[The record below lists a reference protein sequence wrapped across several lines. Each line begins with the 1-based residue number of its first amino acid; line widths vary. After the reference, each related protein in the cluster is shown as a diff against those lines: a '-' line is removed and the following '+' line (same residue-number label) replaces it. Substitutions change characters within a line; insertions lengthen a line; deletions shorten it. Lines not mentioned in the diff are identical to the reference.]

1 MQKRILC
8 YAVALLFS
16 SFLPSQEVTVV
27 YSADKPIWDLRNFSG
42 ATDMSAQDDGTSQ
55 VFDLGFDFTFFGES
69 FNQAYMASNGCLIL
83 GQLAT
88 GNNWEKNCT
97 QYEPSEAP
105 NTNYTMYPFWTD
117 LIMGGNSSML
127 AMQVDN
133 KVIFGWY
140 EMWEYYRDSKNTF
153 ELWLYPNNS
162 YEARYSE
169 LDIKDHDVFIGIQG
183 NENERET
190 YYFHDKCFTG
200 QVNSKECVSQD
211 WNDTAINFDLEN
223 NGSILVGEAL
233 DCSNP
238 LNDTSCAGYAAAYQT
253 QQCDIDQLYNE
264 LCPYYSDAYDDF
276 QCDLNPQYG
285 PFCRG
290 YTQEDSVAYFDDE
303 QVDYGFNEEDLGYD
317 EEYDEWLD
325 PNDPCYENG
334 CENFTDADW
343 YALDVDQFGQEQVDD
358 WFGAEISF
366 DETGTVDFDTT
377 PMDTYFDVD
386 MIMNEWDAQQVQAR
400 QEEELLDEFLFQE
413 TFLVED
419 YSEPDTFI
427 ELETVDQLEEWFE
440 EETRMEEELANLESP
455 EEEFIEE
462 IFEEDVV
469 EEIFEDIEERMAE
482 AEIEEQLEREEAP
495 KEFEENFVEEFQMAE
510 REEATGKSS
519 ITRELALSVISSA
532 VTTAQN
538 SISGTTAGSFS
549 DVTSSS
555 SSDTS
560 GSSAA
565 NSGISNSPSMPDQ
578 FASFAAQTDQ
588 MLDMSNTSISD
599 SSFDSTALET
609 ETSVEDFAVV
619 EVAVENTQ
627 NQIDSSIEES
637 GTTSETNATVASIV
651 AENLQLAQEQAVEQ
665 QEESG
670 EYGSENAIIAVM
682 GFLPGFND
690 YRLVSIPQKEVWYE
704 PKSIYT
710 TNSIQDNTAGFYQL
724 VGTSIKTL
732 TSIKEMQ
739 PPL

>member
-1 MQKRILC
+1 M
-8 YAVALLFS
+8 
-16 SFLPSQEVTVV
+16 PMT
-27 YSADKPIWDLRNFSG
+27 
-42 ATDMSAQDDGTSQ
+42 
-55 VFDLGFDFTFFGES
+55 
-69 FNQAYMASNGCLIL
+69 
-83 GQLAT
+83 
-88 GNNWEKNCT
+88 
-97 QYEPSEAP
+97 
-105 NTNYTMYPFWTD
+105 
-117 LIMGGNSSML
+117 
-127 AMQVDN
+127 
-133 KVIFGWY
+133 
-140 EMWEYYRDSKNTF
+140 
-153 ELWLYPNNS
+153 
-162 YEARYSE
+162 
-169 LDIKDHDVFIGIQG
+169 
-183 NENERET
+183 
-190 YYFHDKCFTG
+190 
-200 QVNSKECVSQD
+200 
-211 WNDTAINFDLEN
+211 
-223 NGSILVGEAL
+223 
-233 DCSNP
+233 
-238 LNDTSCAGYAAAYQT
+238 T
-253 QQCDIDQLYNE
+253 QQCDLD
-264 LCPYYSDAYDDF
+264 
-276 QCDLNPQYG
+276 PQYG

-495 KEFEENFVEEFQMAE
+495 EEFEENFVEEFQMAE

>member
-8 YAVALLFS
+8 YTVALLFS
-16 SFLPSQEVTVV
+16 SFLPSQEITAV
-27 YSADKPIWDLRNFSG
+27 YSPGKPIWDLRNFSG

-55 VFDLGFDFTFFGES
+55 GFDLGFEFKFFGET
-69 FNQAYMASNGCLIL
+69 FDKAYMASNGCLIL
-83 GQLAT
+83 GQLAIS
-88 GNNWEKNCT
+88 NNWEKNCT

-105 NTNYTMYPFWTD
+105 NTNYTLYPFWTD
-117 LIMGGNSSML
+117 LIMGDNSQML
-127 AMQVDN
+127 AMHIDN
-133 KVIFGWY
+133 KMIFGWY
-140 EMWEYYRDSKNTF
+140 EMWEYYREDSKNTF

-169 LDIKDHDVFIGIQG
+169 LDIKDHDVFIGVQG

-211 WNDTAINFDLEN
+211 WNDTAMNFDLEN
-223 NGSILVGEAL
+223 DGSVLVGEEQN
-233 DCSNP
+233 CSDP
-238 LNDTSCAGYAAAYQT
+238 LVSPSCSGYWEAYED
-253 QQCDIDQLYNE
+253 QQCE
-264 LCPYYSDAYDDF
+264 LD
-276 QCDLNPQYG
+276 PQYG

-303 QVDYGFNEEDLGYD
+303 QVDYGFNEEDLWYD

-386 MIMNEWDAQQVQAR
+386 IIMNEWDAQQVQAR

-440 EETRMEEELANLESP
+440 EETRMEEELANLEAP

-495 KEFEENFVEEFQMAE
+495 EEFEENFVEEFQVAE

-532 VTTAQN
+532 LSTAQN
-538 SISGTTAGSFS
+538 SVSGTTAGSFS

-565 NSGISNSPSMPDQ
+565 NSGISTSNSPSMSDQ
-578 FASFAAQTDQ
+578 IASASVQTNQ
-588 MLDMSNTSISD
+588 LLDMSFNSSVDTSM
-599 SSFDSTALET
+599 SS
-609 ETSVEDFAVV
+609 
-619 EVAVENTQ
+619 VAVEVETVSTSLSVDTTTTQTIQNEIDVSVSTGNTA
-627 NQIDSSIEES
+627 
-637 GTTSETNATVASIV
+637 SEADIV
-651 AENLQLAQEQAVEQ
+651 ADKILAQNIQAAQEDVQTQ
-665 QEESG
+665 QEETG
-670 EYGSENAIIAVM
+670 EYGAEDTIIAYM
-682 GFLPGFND
+682 GFVPDFNS
-690 YRLVSIPQKEVWYE
+690 YRLVTLPQKELWYE
-704 PKSIYT
+704 PKSIYA
-710 TNSIQDNTAGFYQL
+710 NNMLADNLEGFYQMAGQSL
-724 VGTSIKTL
+724 NTL
-732 TSIKEMQ
+732 SQMKELQ
-739 PPL
+739 PNL